1 MMKLTAYK
9 VPAKPGTVS
18 LAMPRRARVIAVSGG
33 VADHVLVH
41 TQCLHDDDTRAFD
54 VNSARQFAVLRD
66 GDTIPDGAQYVGTGR
81 PGPKAEVVHLYEM
94 PKVRPTGL

>member
-9 VPAKPGTVS
+9 VKATAGTIS

-33 VADHVLVH
+33 VNGHVLVH
-41 TQCLHDDDTRAFD
+41 TQCLHDADTSAFD
-54 VNSARQFAVLRD
+54 VKNARLFAVLAD

-81 PGPKAEVVHLYEM
+81 PGPKADVVHLYEV
-94 PKVRPTGL
+94 PKVKPTGL